1 MSQTSGSDPRRRRN
15 ARIVIA
21 CLTVFVLMTGAAFA
35 AVPFYRAFCQAT
47 GFAGAIP
54 RAKRAPTTVLNQR
67 VTIGFDT
74 NVRDLPWDF
83 KAVQPRQTLRVG
95 ETGLAFFTVTNN
107 SDQPLTGRA
116 SYNVTPEGVGAYMRK
131 LQCFCFN
138 DQTIPAHTTVKFPVL
153 YFIDPGF
160 ASDPDTKGYTDIVLS
175 YTFFPAPKPTQPLGG
190 SGQARL

>member
-1 MSQTSGSDPRRRRN
+1 MSQTSGSDPRPRRN

-54 RAKRAPTTVLNQR
+54 RADRAPVTVLNQR

-74 NVRDLPWDF
+74 NVRGLPWDF
-83 KAVQPRQTLRVG
+83 RAAQPRQTLRVG

-107 SDQPLTGRA
+107 SDKPLTGRA

-160 ASDPDTKGYTDIVLS
+160 ASDPDTKGFTDIVLS
-175 YTFFPAPKPTQPLGG
+175 YTFFPAPKPAQPLGG

>member
-1 MSQTSGSDPRRRRN
+1 MSPISGSSPRPRRN

-21 CLTVFVLMTGAAFA
+21 CAAVFAIMTGAAFA

-47 GFAGAIP
+47 GFAGAVP
-54 RAKRAPTTVLNQR
+54 RAKVAPTTILNQR

-74 NVRDLPWDF
+74 NVRGLPWDF
-83 KAVQPRQTLRVG
+83 RPVQPSQTLRVG
-95 ETGLAFFTVTNN
+95 QTGLAFFTVTNN
-107 SDQPLTGRA
+107 ADQPLTGRA

-131 LQCFCFN
+131 LQCFCFS

-160 ASDPDTKGYTDIVLS
+160 ASDPDTKGFTNIVLA